1 MDFLTSDNPTQLNKD
16 ILTKEKTNTDLI
28 KYLFLSYPFP
38 NPSPL
43 GQGIAAEPPER
54 KRMEQKRQYKIS
66 FAMLRSRTSFLRV
79 VYPCPYRRCNAL
91 KSSEKRTLSHNIP
104 YWIESASGLS
114 DCALLVAQQQRRK
127 QSSRTLAQSL
137 SLTTVFGFA
146 VIPRLWL
153 PARRQQLSQW
163 FKGYQFL
170 IPHVQFPP
178 VLFLT
183 ASMPPVSSS

>member
-1 MDFLTSDNPTQLNKD
+1 MLDFPTLENPTQLNKD
-16 ILTKEKTNTDLI
+16 ILTKEKPNTDLI
-28 KYLFLSYPFP
+28 KYLFPSYPFP
-38 NPSPL
+38 NHFPL
-43 GQGIAAEPPER
+43 GQGTAAEPPER

-146 VIPRLWL
+146 TCYLSNRNCKIALISC
-153 PARRQQLSQW
+153 AFRRS
-163 FKGYQFL
+163 
-170 IPHVQFPP
+170 
-178 VLFLT
+178 
-183 ASMPPVSSS
+183 

>member
-1 MDFLTSDNPTQLNKD
+1 
-16 ILTKEKTNTDLI
+16 
-28 KYLFLSYPFP
+28 
-38 NPSPL
+38 
-43 GQGIAAEPPER
+43 
-54 KRMEQKRQYKIS
+54 MEQKRQYKIS

-137 SLTTVFGFA
+137 SLTTVFGFTICYLSKRRLPKTMRLRLILRGSPKLPLLKCIFLH
-146 VIPRLWL
+146 VKFLIPLRKFSKTSPQIGTRLKSKITL
-153 PARRQQLSQW
+153 QSRCIRISNRHITRLHR
-163 FKGYQFL
+163 YQFL
-170 IPHVQFPP
+170 MTVKIIIFRKNSR
-178 VLFLT
+178 T
-183 ASMPPVSSS
+183 N

>member
-1 MDFLTSDNPTQLNKD
+1 MLDYPILDFLSSDNPTQLNKD
-16 ILTKEKTNTDLI
+16 ILTKEKANTDLI

-114 DCALLVAQQQRRK
+114 DCALVCPKAK
-127 QSSRTLAQSL
+127 SEK
-137 SLTTVFGFA
+137 A
-146 VIPRLWL
+146 VKDAKREVYP
-153 PARRQQLSQW
+153 
-163 FKGYQFL
+163 
-170 IPHVQFPP
+170 
-178 VLFLT
+178 
-183 ASMPPVSSS
+183 

>member
-16 ILTKEKTNTDLI
+16 ILTKEKPNTDLI

-114 DCALLVAQQQRRK
+114 DCTLLITQLQRQGK
-127 QSSRTLAQSL
+127 PSRTRKRA
-137 SLTTVFGFA
+137 
-146 VIPRLWL
+146 IYP
-153 PARRQQLSQW
+153 
-163 FKGYQFL
+163 
-170 IPHVQFPP
+170 
-178 VLFLT
+178 
-183 ASMPPVSSS
+183 

>member
-1 MDFLTSDNPTQLNKD
+1 MDFPTSGYPTSENPTQLNKD
-16 ILTKEKTNTDLI
+16 ILTKEKPNTDLI

-146 VIPRLWL
+146 ICYLSKRNCRIALISC
-153 PARRQQLSQW
+153 AFRRS
-163 FKGYQFL
+163 
-170 IPHVQFPP
+170 
-178 VLFLT
+178 
-183 ASMPPVSSS
+183 